1 MSDLRDHS
9 QPCEHGQT
17 ETHQYG
23 DRLISGNT
31 CPGGRQVTIDY
42 EALIGEAA
50 AKTVRFHDLH
60 EAVAFLIASE
70 TIGLVAAAIGD
81 AG

>member
-1 MSDLRDHS
+1 MNDLRAVCVHGHYD
-9 QPCEHGQT
+9 EHEWAGPRAR
-17 ETHQYG
+17 HH
-23 DRLISGNT
+23 
-31 CPGGRQVTIDY
+31 CPGGRDVTIDW

-70 TIGLVAAAIGD
+70 TIALVAAAIGD
-81 AG
+81 DES